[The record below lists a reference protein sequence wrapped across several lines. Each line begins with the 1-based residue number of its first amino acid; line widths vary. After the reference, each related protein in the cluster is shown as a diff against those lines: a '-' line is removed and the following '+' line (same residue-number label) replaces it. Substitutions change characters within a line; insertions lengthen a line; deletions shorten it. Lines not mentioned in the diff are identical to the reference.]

1 MKSTTPHE
9 KIESKN
15 GESAKEM
22 HGRESMGEK
31 VWERSMD
38 EKV

>member
-22 HGRESMGEK
+22 HGRK
-31 VWERSMD
+31 VWERSME